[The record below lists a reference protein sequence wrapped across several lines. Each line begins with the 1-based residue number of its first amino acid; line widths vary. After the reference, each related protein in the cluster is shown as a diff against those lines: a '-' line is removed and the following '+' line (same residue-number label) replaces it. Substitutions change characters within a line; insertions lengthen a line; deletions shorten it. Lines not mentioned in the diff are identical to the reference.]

1 MTSVAKLVNLA
12 DEYNISMCFIYFLK
26 INFILFYY
34 LAVSGFGHGRWD
46 LLSSLQSV
54 GS

>member
-1 MTSVAKLVNLA
+1 MTSMAKLVNLA

-54 GS
+54 GT